1 MQKTAYFLFLG
12 IFVLIFSSFSG
23 CQKKEKY
30 INGLK
35 ASAIYPT
42 FQKQGFQ
49 LDSGETMM
57 WRKLHR
63 WNVYKPSKEI
73 QTYNIFILGD
83 TDNEVFEVEAKAQTN
98 DVTED
103 TKAFFS
109 ALIKSLNYT
118 NAKPTETEKWVLENL
133 GKNAEYEAGG
143 VNFQLYKTNEGK
155 SEIGLKVHLKE
166 NKR

>member
-12 IFVLIFSSFSG
+12 ILITIFSSFTG

-30 INGLK
+30 IDGLK
-35 ASAIYPT
+35 ASAIYPI

-49 LDSGETMM
+49 LDSGEAMM
-57 WRKLHR
+57 WRKLYH
-63 WNVYKPSKEI
+63 WTLYKPSKEI
-73 QTYNIFILGD
+73 QTHNIFILGD
-83 TDNEVFEVEAKAQTN
+83 TDNEVFEVEARTQTN

-118 NAKPTETEKWVLENL
+118 NAKPAETEKWVLDNL

-143 VNFQLYKTNEGK
+143 ITFQLYKT
-155 SEIGLKVHLKE
+155 SEAKYGIMLNVYLKE

>member
-12 IFVLIFSSFSG
+12 ILITIFSSFTG

-30 INGLK
+30 IDGLK

-57 WRKLHR
+57 WRKLNR
-63 WNVYKPSKEI
+63 WNLYKPSNTI
-73 QTYNIFILGD
+73 RTYSLLILGD
-83 TDNEVFEVEAKAQTN
+83 SDNEVFQIEAKALSN
-98 DVTED
+98 DVTDD

-118 NAKPTETEKWVLENL
+118 NAKPTETEKWILDNL

-143 VNFQLYKTNEGK
+143 VTFQLYKTSETK
-155 SEIGLKVHLKE
+155 SEIGLKIYLKE